1 MGSRYSLLHL
11 RQSLSETTLTVEHH
25 SDDSDDA
32 TEHHDALNEVVDGS
46 CLITSQNHIDSCEQC
61 HDDDTIFVRDAEA
74 HVEELGDTAIHT
86 SCVRNE
92 EHESDDGSNDAKSL
106 IAESCAEEIRHG
118 A

>member
-1 MGSRYSLLHL
+1 MPFFLKAAKP
-11 RQSLSETTLTVEHH
+11 LTSTQRAGVY
-25 SDDSDDA
+25 DDS
-32 TEHHDALNEVVDGS
+32 LNEVVDGS

-86 SCVRNE
+86 SRVRNE
-92 EHESDDGSNDAKSL
+92 EHESDDGSGDTKSL
-106 IAESCAEEIRHG
+106 IRETSAEEVGHR